1 MGVEKGKRDLEN
13 ERKRKEMM
21 ELKKIRRWM
30 QNGGEVSKRML
41 GVFMQVN
48 KCLLENR
55 NECKGIVIK
64 REDGGE

>member
-1 MGVEKGKRDLEN
+1 
-13 ERKRKEMM
+13 M
-21 ELKKIRRWM
+21 ELKIIRRWM

-64 REDGGE
+64 KGRSGRMIWKEEGG